1 MNAFVAATDLDWFR
15 FLAGRSD
22 VDEVNFWYPKPWG
35 GHFGVLAVGQP
46 LLFKLKAPY
55 HAIAGGGF
63 FSQYWEV
70 PLSIA
75 WETFGWKNGAAT
87 HLDVWRRITRLRRE
101 RPRPGEDPVIGCV
114 VLVEPFFW
122 REDQWI
128 QDPPGFQRNTQ
139 RGRTYDLRAGDG
151 AVIWDAVLARL
162 HADRGREAPEQ
173 GGVFGGYGEALERPR
188 RLGQGAFRA
197 LVTETYERRC
207 AITGERALPA
217 LDAAHIQP
225 FSKVQTHHVRNGILL
240 RSDVHRLFD
249 AGYVTVT
256 PEHRVE
262 ASRRM
267 KDDFNDGDNYLEL
280 HGRHIWVP
288 ESAALQPDPAALR
301 WHNEE
306 VFRG

>member
-1 MNAFVAATDLDWFR
+1 MNAFVAATDFDWFR
-15 FLAGRSD
+15 FLASRTD

-46 LLFKLKAPY
+46 LLFKLKKPFN
-55 HAIAGGGF
+55 AIAGGGF

-75 WETFGWKNGAAT
+75 WETFGWKNGAE
-87 HLDVWRRITRLRRE
+87 RREEFKSSIARLRRE
-101 RPRPGEDPVIGCV
+101 PNRPGTDPVIGCV
-114 VLVEPFFW
+114 LLVEPFFW
-122 REDQWI
+122 PQELWI
-128 QDPPGFQRNTQ
+128 QDPPGFQRNIV

-151 AVIWDAVLARL
+151 KVIWDRVWERL
-162 HADRGREAPEQ
+162 HSASAREIAPTVE
-173 GGVFGGYGEALERPR
+173 VSGGYGAPVLQPR
-188 RLGQGAFRA
+188 RLGQGTFSA
-197 LVTETYERRC
+197 LIVETYQRRC
-207 AITGERALPA
+207 AVTGEKALPA

-267 KDDFNDGDNYLEL
+267 KEDFNDGDNYLKL
-280 HGRHIWVP
+280 HGARVWVP
-288 ESAALQPDPAALR
+288 DIPALQPDPDILR
-301 WHNEE
+301 WHNEA